1 LCYFLGRYEIMNLRT
16 CCEKPLELG
25 RFHQLLLEGGEL
37 PFRLIEKRLKAFYT
51 NSSQSE
57 EE

>member
-1 LCYFLGRYEIMNLRT
+1 
-16 CCEKPLELG
+16 LELG

-37 PFRLIEKRLKAFYT
+37 PFRLIEKRLKAFDADST
-51 NSSQSE
+51 QSE